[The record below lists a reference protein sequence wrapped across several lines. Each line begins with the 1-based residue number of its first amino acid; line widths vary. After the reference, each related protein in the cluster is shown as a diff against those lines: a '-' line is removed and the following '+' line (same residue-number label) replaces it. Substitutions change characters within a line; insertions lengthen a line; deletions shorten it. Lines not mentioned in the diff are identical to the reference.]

1 VAEVEAGVDILRT
14 HARLRPLDRAVAGFL
29 LILMVLGSLALWIG
43 VPAAVLYGLSR
54 VTDSTTSH
62 YLGALVTV
70 PLAMVACGALL
81 FWINGLY
88 MRVTGRAAIESHED
102 EPPQIKGPLGLILS
116 TSLLIALVAMV
127 AWLAMFGGQTPQ
139 GGAPPW

>member
-1 VAEVEAGVDILRT
+1 M
-14 HARLRPLDRAVAGFL
+14 RPLDRAVSLFL
-29 LILMVLGSLALWIG
+29 LVLMVLGSFALWIG

-62 YLGALVTV
+62 YLGALATV

-88 MRVTGRAAIESHED
+88 MRVTGSAVIESHED
-102 EPPQIKGPLGLILS
+102 EPPRVKGPLGLILT
-116 TSLLIALVAMV
+116 TSLLIALVALLG
-127 AWLAMFGGQTPQ
+127 WLAMFGGQTPQ
-139 GGAPPW
+139 GGAAW